1 MLVWFGSP
9 LFKYWQEDLMNVMW
23 SVIVVIFE
31 LVSLAHTL
39 AADCWH
45 CITSWCLVPVQLV
58 AAWFSLFDAIMLIL
72 LLPLF
77 DRVIYPWIERRT
89 GNPVSISRRILL
101 GMIFAMAA
109 MLTAGVVEHYRLRAF
124 WPYPD
129 HPCKNFSISQD
140 IGNLGNMLAVIMLW
154 NLTFNS
160 FTAPPSTLPPP
171 PNVLAEKSH
180 TRL

>member
-1 MLVWFGSP
+1 
-9 LFKYWQEDLMNVMW
+9 MW

-31 LVSLAHTL
+31 LVSLTHTL

-58 AAWFSLFDAIMLIL
+58 AAWFSLFDVIMLIL

-89 GNPVSISRRILL
+89 GSPVSISRRILL
-101 GMIFAMAA
+101 GMIFAMVA

-124 WPYPD
+124 WPHPE
-129 HPCKNFSISQD
+129 HPCKNASISQD

-160 FTAPPSTLPPP
+160 FTAPPPPSPPP
-171 PNVLAEKSH
+171 QPNVLAEKSH